1 MAGITTARRLA
12 VLSPRACSAQVCYLL
27 LRVKPGCD
35 HISCEENVTFFTK
48 RPLFYAARVSASI
61 TGFGPHCP
69 GIGPT
74 PVSSVWHS
82 ARFVLW
88 PRLGHAG
95 RFSAPELATCT
106 NSCSKKVFGKR
117 LDYRCRLPATTW
129 LMWTKLHPP
138 PSSRSMFRSKSAHA
152 PLQQE
157 RRYSGG
163 VETSVCRR
171 TWDINCHQ
179 DPAPEG
185 SSMGEADGVHKRRMF
200 RWPKEARELVREY
213 KGRTSRSQEHN
224 ETGRRM
230 LVTKL
235 VAISGNPRDACLRF
249 LRELGVNQKRAYR
262 EWTKPEQQHLLD
274 LIIAMPVEE
283 AAKILRRPAGSVRS
297 MLHRLGIGGKTGREW
312 FTKFSLSRALHTR
325 PDEIQKWID
334 LGWLKSRTLATAGT
348 KANIIHADD
357 FCQFVKEHGRAVAS
371 RRLTYEALWFVQNYV
386 FPPSHAELL
395 SVRGTYKRHDAGET
409 DPNTESQS
417 ASGSEEG
424 GEQEG

>member
-1 MAGITTARRLA
+1 MRVHESGTLTA
-12 VLSPRACSAQVCYLL
+12 
-27 LRVKPGCD
+27 
-35 HISCEENVTFFTK
+35 T
-48 RPLFYAARVSASI
+48 
-61 TGFGPHCP
+61 
-69 GIGPT
+69 
-74 PVSSVWHS
+74 
-82 ARFVLW
+82 
-88 PRLGHAG
+88 
-95 RFSAPELATCT
+95 
-106 NSCSKKVFGKR
+106 
-117 LDYRCRLPATTW
+117 
-129 LMWTKLHPP
+129 
-138 PSSRSMFRSKSAHA
+138 
-152 PLQQE
+152 
-157 RRYSGG
+157 
-163 VETSVCRR
+163 R
-171 TWDINCHQ
+171 TQ
-179 DPAPEG
+179 PPEG
-185 SSMGEADGVHKRRMF
+185 SSMGEADRVHKRRMF
-200 RWPKEARELVREY
+200 RWPKEARELAREY
-213 KGRTSRSQEHN
+213 KERTSRSQEHN
-224 ETGRRM
+224 ETGRRR
-230 LVTKL
+230 LVTEL

-262 EWTKPEQQHLLD
+262 EWTKPEQQRLLD

-283 AAKILRRPAGSVRS
+283 AAKLLRRPAGSVRS

-395 SVRGTYKRHDAGET
+395 SVRGTYKRHDAGDET
-409 DPNTESQS
+409 DPNRESQS